1 MKALSVLTLMSSL
14 LLWAWLALGGSTSPG
29 EPLHRAPYARVAAGS
44 PADARLDAI
53 RERADARFDEAR
65 DAKHLPPTRTRVGP
79 QPWPDDLPG
88 DWPVLD
94 GAQLLADSVQ
104 AAGDRLLLVDWPEQP
119 ARAVARLRAALEA
132 RGYRVAEPR
141 MRSTRHALHARG
153 GAGEIV
159 LTVFARDDAS
169 RLEILFLAST
179 PG

>member
-1 MKALSVLTLMSSL
+1 MKALSVFTLVSSL
-14 LLWAWLALGGSTSPG
+14 MLWAWLALGGSTSPR

-44 PADARLDAI
+44 LADARLDAI

-65 DAKHLPPTRTRVGP
+65 GARRQPPSRTRVGP

-104 AAGDRLLLVDWPEQP
+104 AAGDRLLLVDWPVQP
-119 ARAVARLRAALEA
+119 ARAVARLREALEA
-132 RGYRVAEPR
+132 RGYRIAEPR
-141 MRSTRHALHARG
+141 VRSARHALHARG
-153 GAGEIV
+153 AAGEIV

-179 PG
+179 AG